1 MNRRN
6 ALKKLGLGSG
16 IVFATPTL
24 ISFLQSCNDETKTW
38 QPIFLT
44 LEESN
49 ILKAITDVIIP
60 KTNTPS
66 ASEVNVPQFI
76 DKYLDEVTELED
88 QKNIKKAFQ
97 KLINII
103 KSDYNENVNKVSED
117 QYKLLLDKHML
128 LKEPQRENNQPMSI
142 SNLLNTIKWMTINAY
157 IITEHI
163 GEKVLAYDPIP
174 GYQKGCITV
183 NEATGGKAWSL

>member
-16 IVFATPTL
+16 IVFATPAL
-24 ISFLQSCNDETKTW
+24 ISFLQSCNDETNTW

-60 KTNTPS
+60 KTDTPS

-88 QKNIKKAFQ
+88 QKNIKEAFQ
-97 KLINII
+97 KLISII
-103 KSDYNENVNKVSED
+103 KSDYNENINKVSED

-128 LKEPQRENNQPMSI
+128 LKEPQREKNQPMSI

-157 IITEHI
+157 LITEHI
-163 GEKVLAYDPIP
+163 GENVLAYDPIP